1 MTMVENL
8 DSKEETNG
16 NNNTRSVGGGLKYH
30 EGATLPDHAPDWAVA
45 ASERVQEKIS
55 CCGKEGL
62 AIDPPEGAKN
72 VLLHSCCAPC
82 SGAMVQAMV
91 DCDAINKVT
100 VFFYNPNIHPR
111 KEYIIRKEENKR
123 FCEKLG
129 IDFVDCD
136 YDVSNWYQRMKG
148 MEFDPER
155 GRRCT
160 ECFDMRMERCALYA
174 HEHGM
179 DTIATTNATS
189 RWKDRRQVDD
199 SGFRAASRYPNVQ
212 YWSNDWQSDEMTL
225 RKYEISASE
234 RFYKQEY
241 CGCSYSLRDSNE
253 WRKANSIPAIKIGGE
268 EAGLGERYFT
278 DPVVDAQEESQEVV
292 DEFFQQANMIAEA
305 GKDLKQRKQK
315 LAIYKDRRKT
325 EASDGIVNG
334 INNW

>member
-1 MTMVENL
+1 MQNP
-8 DSKEETNG
+8 SKTTEEESRLLST
-16 NNNTRSVGGGLKYH
+16 SSLSLKYH
-30 EGATLPDHAPDWAVA
+30 EGGTLPEHAPTWAKS
-45 ASERVQEKIS
+45 ASERVNKKLSLYDDNENSLEIV
-55 CCGKEGL
+55 
-62 AIDPPEGAKN
+62 PPLGAKN

-82 SGAMVQAMV
+82 SGAMVQAMM
-91 DCDAINKVT
+91 DCKSIGSIT

-111 KEYIIRKEENKR
+111 KEYMIRKEENKR

-129 IDFVDCD
+129 IEFIDCD
-136 YDVSNWYQRMKG
+136 YDVSNWYERMKG

-155 GRRCT
+155 GGRCT

-174 HEHGM
+174 DEHGM

-189 RWKDRRQVDD
+189 RWKDRKQVDD
-199 SGFRAASRYPNVQ
+199 SGFRAAEGYPGLQ
-212 YWSNDWQSDEMTL
+212 YWSHNWQSDEMTL

-253 WRKANSIPAIKIGGE
+253 WRRANSIPPIQIGGDT
-268 EAGLGERYFT
+268 AGMGERYFT
-278 DPVVDAQEESQEVV
+278 DPEIDAQEESQEVV
-292 DEFFQQANMIAEA
+292 DEFFHQANIIAEA
-305 GKDLKQRKQK
+305 GKDVSQRKQK
-315 LAIYKDRRKT
+315 LGNYKDRRKA